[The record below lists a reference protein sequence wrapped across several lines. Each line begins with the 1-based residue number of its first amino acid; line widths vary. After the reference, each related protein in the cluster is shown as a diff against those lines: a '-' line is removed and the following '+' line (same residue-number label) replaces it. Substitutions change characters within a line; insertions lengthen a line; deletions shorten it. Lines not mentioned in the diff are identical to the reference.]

1 MMRLDRL
8 SRGLRRTVLASTILC
23 GGVLAAAAQ
32 DSAASV
38 ADLVKQGY
46 QIASV
51 FPIEGGYGV
60 FLTKAGNSL
69 LCQISFDK
77 DRKAFL
83 TDRAFRSI
91 DPDRQ
96 CRRGTIDRGK
106 AGAATALMRHLK

>member
-1 MMRLDRL
+1 MRLDRL

-32 DSAASV
+32 DSAAPV

-51 FPIEGGYGV
+51 FPIEGGYGE
-60 FLTKAGNSL
+60 AGNSL

-83 TDRAFRSI
+83 TD
-91 DPDRQ
+91 Q
-96 CRRGTIDRGK
+96 CFPV
-106 AGAATALMRHLK
+106 H

>member
-32 DSAASV
+32 DSAAPV

-83 TDRAFRSI
+83 TD
-91 DPDRQ
+91 Q
-96 CRRGTIDRGK
+96 CFPV
-106 AGAATALMRHLK
+106 H